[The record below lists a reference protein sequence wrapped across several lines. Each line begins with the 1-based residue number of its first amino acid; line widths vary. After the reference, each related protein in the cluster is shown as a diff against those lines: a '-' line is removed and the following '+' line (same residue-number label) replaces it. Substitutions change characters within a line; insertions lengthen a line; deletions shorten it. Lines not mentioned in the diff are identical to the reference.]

1 MRHIL
6 IVPFLFL
13 LFSCSPDA
21 KGHGFSILTYN
32 LYLLFDDSDDG
43 DEYYPFT
50 SSNGY
55 DEELYLNRI
64 EKYASL
70 LCSEEYRS
78 DIFVFQEVESAEV
91 LEDLIK
97 AGLAKYGYKYYG
109 IASNDNPISVGFI
122 SKISP
127 KSIFIHESSGPR
139 PIIELEFIISG
150 EMVSVYMLHAK
161 SRLDGGSAERKDQFE
176 HLSYLMDSSSPSL
189 SIACGDFNEDP
200 RFDENLS
207 DFSYGS
213 SAALCVTGDAGLV
226 SSGVYYSAALDQS
239 VPSMDTYYYEGRWY
253 SYDHILVN
261 GAAFDGYGL
270 ELEQVKV
277 LSPPEV
283 LDAGGLPMKFDA
295 GTGFGYSD
303 HLAVKA
309 FFRYY

>member
-6 IVPFLFL
+6 IVPFIFL
-13 LFSCSPDA
+13 ICSCSPDV

-32 LYLLFDDSDDG
+32 LYLLFDNEDDG

-50 SSNGY
+50 LSNGY
-55 DEELYLNRI
+55 DEELYFDRI

-70 LCSEEYRS
+70 LCSEEYRA
-78 DIFVFQEVESAEV
+78 DIFVFQEIESDKV

-109 IASNDNPISVGFI
+109 IIDNNNPISVGFI
-122 SKISP
+122 SNIYP

-161 SRLDGGSAERKDQFE
+161 SRLDGGSIERKDQFE
-176 HLSYLMDSSSPSL
+176 HLSYLMERSSPSL

-207 DFSYGS
+207 DFSYGK
-213 SAALCVTGDAGLV
+213 SAALCVTGDESSV
-226 SSGVYYSAALDQS
+226 SSGVYYSASLDQS

-261 GAAFDGYGL
+261 RAAFDGYGL
-270 ELEQVKV
+270 DLEQVKV

-283 LDAGGLPMKFDA
+283 LDIDGLPVRFDIE
-295 GTGFGYSD
+295 TGLGYSD

-309 FFRYY
+309 LFRYY